1 MSSIYTVL
9 LFILP
14 ISIFAQ
20 NSDFRNPQNG
30 TRYSFGVEKIRSA
43 SIASGD
49 IDADGDIGDAL
60 VFFLDT
66 REQAH
71 TFVEKIRGA
80 GLGTKNLPD
89 AIRWHF
95 AKHWEHLLLDNGSKD
110 LDWNSRW
117 ATSSNLLERAVAL
130 PIMVKSSKDD
140 LCQIAEKVIRIS
152 KDI

>member
-49 IDADGDIGDAL
+49 IDADGDIDIIIANGRHWTASNKIFLNNGKGQFTVSYDLGFYESTSYAAEVGD
-60 VFFLDT
+60 LDGDGDLDIAVGNDKAPN
-66 REQAH
+66 RLFINNGKGK
-71 TFVEKIRGA
+71 FVEGKTF
-80 GLGTKNLPD
+80 GTL
-89 AIRWHF
+89 H
-95 AKHWEHLLLDNGSKD
+95 
-110 LDWNSRW
+110 
-117 ATSSNLLERAVAL
+117 
-130 PIMVKSSKDD
+130 
-140 LCQIAEKVIRIS
+140 
-152 KDI
+152 